1 MGLYQRAR
9 KAIAAIPSIIR
20 RSTPPRVVMTLVCRN
35 EIDIIAEQI
44 AFHLGMG
51 VDFVLATDNGSID
64 RTPEL
69 LDHFQKMGRLRLIH
83 EPSWTHEQGK
93 WMTRMAH
100 LAATEHGADWVINS
114 DADEFWW
121 PRRGDLKTTFADL
134 DPKVNIVVANRVNFR
149 PPTSAHGLFYERMIV
164 RELVSER
171 FRGGPLDPKVA
182 HRAFPDVTVKPG
194 NHNAEL
200 GGRKRRRAPPDMIKI
215 LHFPVRSYD
224 QWYRKIMEGSAA
236 YDSNPNLQPGIAAG
250 WRYLREHYVRTGKL
264 RELYDLLAIH
274 GHEINNAPDRANLTV
289 DTRLRDFLRNCRA
302 LWPNAHTRIS

>member
-1 MGLYQRAR
+1 MGLYKRAR
-9 KAIAAIPSIIR
+9 KAIAAIPSLIGRLR
-20 RSTPPRVVMTLVCRN
+20 RPRVIMTLVCRN
-35 EIDIIAEQI
+35 ESDIITEQI
-44 AFHLGMG
+44 AFHLAMG
-51 VDFVLATDNGSID
+51 VDFVLATDNGSVD

-69 LDHFQKMGRLRLIH
+69 LDHFRRMGRLRLLH

-93 WMTRMAH
+93 WMTRMAQ
-100 LAATEHGADWVINS
+100 LATTEHGADWVINS

-121 PRRGDLKTTFADL
+121 PRRGDLRATFSDL

-149 PPTSAHGLFYERMIV
+149 PSTSEDGPFYERMLV
-164 RELVSER
+164 RELVSSR

-182 HRAFPDVTVKPG
+182 HRAFPDVRVKPG

-200 GGRKRRRAPPDMIKI
+200 GGRKRRRAPANTIEI

-224 QWYRKIMEGSAA
+224 QWFRKIMEGSAA

-264 RELYDLLAIH
+264 RELYNSLAIQ
-274 GHEINNAPDRANLTV
+274 GSEITDAADGANLIV
-289 DTRLRDFLRNCRA
+289 DIRLRDFLRNSQELFA
-302 LWPNAHTRIS
+302 KIHSAS